1 MRDALLWLAGAWLIL
16 RVLRILQD
24 RNAILDRQERAKRER
39 LARQNDHGESAPQAG
54 LDRLKQRWAEVE
66 VQLRCDRGDFEQ
78 FEERER
84 ELLPFRR
91 RA

>member
-1 MRDALLWLAGAWLIL
+1 VV
-16 RVLRILQD
+16 RVLAD

-39 LARQNDHGESAPQAG
+39 IGRRQQGIEIAPQVG
-54 LDRLKQRWAEVE
+54 LDRLKRRWAEVE

-78 FEERER
+78 FEEREER
-84 ELLPFRR
+84 EPLRFRR